1 MAQGWH
7 GKQCRGTPCSGPPCV
22 SRSGP
27 TVVCPWCYIGKRRLE
42 KAIAGFEHGDD
53 VEVVYRSYELDP
65 FAPEVGTESTVTV
78 LGRKFG
84 ADEAGTRAM
93 MARADEVAAAE
104 GLTFAHA
111 DALHARTLTAHRLL
125 HLAKAEGRQ
134 HELLEQVL
142 AAYFTR
148 GESLGDHD
156 VLRRAAAEAGLDP
169 ARVEEVL
176 SSDEFRDDVMAD
188 VAQARAYRL
197 LRRALLRHRRAVRDL
212 RRAADRA
219 VRAGARAGL
228 VVPHGLTAAVRRGGR
243 AATVTRRPAPVQ
255 LLWLPVRDASSGAAA
270 SGQQQDDRLRDAGG
284 LVLAL
289 DLDRV
294 LHGELQAAG
303 DARRPRP
310 SSRAAGSACRPR
322 SGFGKRTLLR
332 P

>member
-1 MAQGWH
+1 MRIEIWAD
-7 GKQCRGTPCSGPPCV
+7 
-22 SRSGP
+22 
-27 TVVCPWCYIGKRRLE
+27 VVCPWCYIGKRRLE

-125 HLAKAEGRQ
+125 HLAKEEGRQ
-134 HELLEQVL
+134 HELMEQVL

-148 GESLGDHD
+148 GESLGEHD

-176 SSDEFRDDVMAD
+176 ASDEFRDDVMAD
-188 VAQARAYRL
+188 VAQARAY
-197 LRRALLRHRRAVRDL
+197 
-212 RRAADRA
+212 
-219 VRAGARAGL
+219 G
-228 VVPHGLTAAVRRGGR
+228 
-243 AATVTRRPAPVQ
+243 
-255 LLWLPVRDASSGAAA
+255 SSGVPFFVIDGRFGI
-270 SGQQQDDRLRDAGG
+270 SGAQPTELFEQ
-284 LVLAL
+284 AL
-289 DLDRV
+289 
-294 LHGELQAAG
+294 EQAW
-303 DARRPRP
+303 
-310 SSRAAGSACRPR
+310 SSRTA
-322 SGFGKRTLLR
+322 
-332 P
+332 